1 MQHTVDLTFRGHFLF
16 DKVLLL
22 RYDKYVLLLLFLLL
36 LFYLSKI
43 LNERLLLLCSR
54 QFK

>member
-22 RYDKYVLLLLFLLL
+22 QYDKYVLLIILL